1 MFRIK
6 IELLLGLRWRHLRLK
21 LEACASAFSDRLG
34 VPGAYFGV
42 GMKGQRGYPVN
53 LAFSSLFGGPWG
65 HPRGGSWGDLGP
77 KLASNFDQKSARW
90 PSKIGF
96 NNNDMLKALWN
107 PILIGLVPV

>member
-6 IELLLGLRWRHLRLK
+6 IELLLGLRWRYFRLK

-42 GMKGQRGYPVN
+42 DLRGLAGYPVN
-53 LAFSSLFGGPWG
+53 LAFSSLFGPLWG
-65 HPRGGSWGDLGP
+65 HPRGGSWDLGP
-77 KLASNFDQKSARW
+77 KLASNFDHKGARW
-90 PSKIGF
+90 PSKIRL